1 MQLFVD
7 NWRAALTSAVTDGEL
22 TMVVAAEAAARLG
35 EIASGD
41 YYVGTLEGEAGIEI
55 VYATAVSGGE
65 LTVERGKE
73 GSPALFWPAGSV
85 LEMRI
90 TAGSLARLRDAGGG
104 GGGGGGAFGIPRV
117 PAGQIFCPLEHAV
130 TTALT
135 TSYTVG
141 FARLTPFDVPI
152 VMTIDQIGVRVSTAS
167 SGGTVQ
173 MALYDSDADGWPTDR
188 LGATSVSAA
197 ATGII
202 MGDLSSGPV
211 ELQPGKTYWLA
222 TKPVGAMLTLG
233 MVHTRSFGEYLGN
246 PAQILQRNLGS
257 SGLPSNW
264 GGFSSADLNAFPAP
278 LTYVRRSA

>member
-1 MQLFVD
+1 MQLFLN
-7 NWRAALTSAVTDGEL
+7 NWSAALT
-22 TMVVAAEAAARLG
+22 VAATDADTAMTVAPEAAALLG
-35 EIASGD
+35 EITPGD
-41 YYVGTLEGEAGIEI
+41 HYVATLEVEAGIEI
-55 VYATAVSGGE
+55 VHITATADGE
-65 LTVERGKE
+65 LTVLRAQE
-73 GSPALFWPAGSV
+73 GTAALFLPAGSV

-90 TAGSLARLRDAGGG
+90 TAATLVALQSSGGG
-104 GGGGGGAFGIPRV
+104 AGGGGGAFGIPRV

-152 VMTIDQIGVRVSTAS
+152 AMTIDQIGVRVSTAS

-197 ATGII
+197 ATSII

-264 GGFSSADLNAFPAP
+264 GGFSSDDLNAFPAP